1 MSLPESNIY
10 IPGAA
15 LPHVIV
21 PFPTEITV
29 HLGLPEDENAL
40 NVTVPF
46 IDYIKNV
53 ASSELYPTWPE
64 EALKANIHAIVSTAM
79 NRIFTEWYRARG
91 YNFDITNSIQF
102 DQAYVHD
109 RGIFSSISDI
119 SNELFD
125 QYIVR
130 EGHIEPLFAA
140 FCDGREVRC
149 AGMHQWGT
157 VDLANQGYSAIEILR
172 YYYGDDVTIVDGSFP
187 TLVTA
192 TYPGAPLELGDSG
205 ITVFRM
211 QHSLNRISDDYPGIP
226 KINVTGYF
234 DKSTENTVRKF
245 QEVFDLPVTG
255 IVDEDT
261 WYMIRRIYVSVTRLY
276 ELASEGLIA
285 NDLIQLYSTV
295 LLEGGNR
302 PVIGLLQFFLNV
314 LSANFPSVPAVVI
327 NGYYGPETTASVTEF
342 QRVMNLPPSG
352 IVDQIT
358 WNTMYRTVYD
368 ILVNLTPEE
377 IFIPNIKFMGLEY
390 REGMGAIYPGI
401 LVLELMLDYLSD
413 RLPQIPPIVA
423 EGIFDSATTEAVIAF
438 QNLNNLEPTGIV
450 NEATWN
456 KLIDVY
462 HNMRYEAETNT
473 Q

>member
-1 MSLPESNIY
+1 MSIPEANIF
-10 IPGAA
+10 IPGAS

-53 ASSELYPTWPE
+53 ASSELYPTWPK

-79 NRIFTEWYRARG
+79 NRVFTEWYRGRG
-91 YNFDITNSIQF
+91 YNFDITNSIQY

-109 RGIFSSISDI
+109 RGIFSNISEI

-125 QYIVR
+125 QYLVR

-172 YYYGDDVTIVDGSFP
+172 YYYGDDVSIVEGSFP
-187 TLVTA
+187 TQATS
-192 TYPGAPLELGDSG
+192 TYPGVPLKLGDSG

-211 QHSLNRISDDYPGIP
+211 QHSLNRISSNYPGIP
-226 KINVTGYF
+226 KVNITGYF
-234 DKSTENTVRKF
+234 DEATENAVREF
-245 QEVFDLPVTG
+245 QKVFNLPVTG

-261 WYMIRRIYVSVTRLY
+261 WYMIRRIYISVTRLY
-276 ELASEGLIA
+276 ELVSEGLIA
-285 NDLIQLYSTV
+285 SDLIQLYSSV

-302 PVIGLLQFFLNV
+302 PVISLLQFFLNV
-314 LSANFPSVPAVVI
+314 LSANFPSVPAVTI
-327 NGYYGPETTASVTEF
+327 TGYYGPETTASVTEF

-358 WNTMYRTVYD
+358 WNAMYRTVYD
-368 ILVNLTPEE
+368 ILIDLPPEE
-377 IFIPNIKFMGLEY
+377 IFIPNIRFMGIDY
-390 REGMGAIYPGI
+390 SEGMGSIYPGI
-401 LVLELMLDYLSD
+401 FILELMLAYLSSK
-413 RLPQIPPIVA
+413 LPQIPSIVA
-423 EGIFDSATTEAVIAF
+423 EGIFDSSTTAAVIAF
-438 QNLNNLEPTGIV
+438 QNLYGLEPTGIV

-456 KLIDVY
+456 KIVEVY
-462 HNMRYEAETNT
+462 HDMRYEAGANT